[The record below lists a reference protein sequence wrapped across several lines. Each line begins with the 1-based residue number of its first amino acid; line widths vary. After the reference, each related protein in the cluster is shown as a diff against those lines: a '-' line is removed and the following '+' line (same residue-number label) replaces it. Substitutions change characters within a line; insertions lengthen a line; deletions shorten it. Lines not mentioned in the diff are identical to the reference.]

1 MDKGQ
6 RKKLIVIAV
15 IALIVT
21 NILTFC
27 LTTGANVAL
36 GNKVILNVDSTEMAD
51 GLKKLVSLKGHIDK
65 EYYKDIDDTT
75 LMEGAMKGMFESTGD
90 PYSGYY
96 TEEEFQKLMESSTGT
111 YSGIG
116 VVVTEDE
123 SATTTVVTPYKNT
136 PAGDAGMQIGDKIVK
151 VNGEDV
157 SGKGSE
163 YTVSLMR
170 GDPGTEVEVT
180 VLRDGQEQT
189 FNLTRQ
195 SIDTPTADSK
205 VIDGIGYISISEFTN
220 KTSEDFNAE
229 LENLLSQHISGLIID
244 LRYNGGGVVTSA
256 VAVADRLLG
265 DTTVVYTV
273 DKDGSRKDYTSTG
286 EVKLDLPMAVLVNE
300 GTASSS
306 EILSG
311 AIQDTGAGQLIG
323 TQTFGKGIVQE
334 VVPLKDKSG
343 YKLTNAEYFTPN
355 GRNIN
360 EKGLTPDVAVS
371 QNEAYKNTL
380 NVPEDQDL
388 QLQKALEILK
398 GK

>member
-1 MDKGQ
+1 
-6 RKKLIVIAV
+6 
-15 IALIVT
+15 
-21 NILTFC
+21 
-27 LTTGANVAL
+27 
-36 GNKVILNVDSTEMAD
+36 
-51 GLKKLVSLKGHIDK
+51 
-65 EYYKDIDDTT
+65 
-75 LMEGAMKGMFESTGD
+75 
-90 PYSGYY
+90 
-96 TEEEFQKLMESSTGT
+96 
-111 YSGIG
+111 
-116 VVVTEDE
+116 
-123 SATTTVVTPYKNT
+123 
-136 PAGDAGMQIGDKIVK
+136 
-151 VNGEDV
+151 
-157 SGKGSE
+157 
-163 YTVSLMR
+163 
-170 GDPGTEVEVT
+170 
-180 VLRDGQEQT
+180 
-189 FNLTRQ
+189 
-195 SIDTPTADSK
+195 
-205 VIDGIGYISISEFTN
+205 
-220 KTSEDFNAE
+220 
-229 LENLLSQHISGLIID
+229 
-244 LRYNGGGVVTSA
+244 
-256 VAVADRLLG
+256 VADRLLG
-265 DTTVVYTV
+265 DTTVVSTV

-343 YKLTNAEYFTPN
+343 YKLTKAEYFTPN